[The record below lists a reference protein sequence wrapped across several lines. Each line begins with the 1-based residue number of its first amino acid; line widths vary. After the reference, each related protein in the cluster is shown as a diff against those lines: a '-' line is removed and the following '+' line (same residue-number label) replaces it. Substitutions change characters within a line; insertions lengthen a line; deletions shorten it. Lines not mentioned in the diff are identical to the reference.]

1 MGLVDLLVERRSA
14 LSAALDE
21 FLTASGAE
29 LDAAGAAL
37 AQALAAGGTVFLCGN
52 GGSAAHALH
61 VEAELV
67 GRYRDDRRPLPALHL
82 GLGASSLTAIGNDF
96 GEAEVFARPLA
107 ALASAGDALLAIS
120 TSGASP
126 NVLRALESARERG
139 LLTILVTGPGA
150 SAEAA
155 DWVLPFPGA
164 SADAIQDGHQLILH
178 TLMDAIE
185 ASLAGR

>member
-1 MGLVDLLVERRSA
+1 M
-14 LSAALDE
+14 
-21 FLTASGAE
+21 
-29 LDAAGAAL
+29 
-37 AQALAAGGTVFLCGN
+37 
-52 GGSAAHALH
+52 
-61 VEAELV
+61 
-67 GRYRDDRRPLPALHL
+67 
-82 GLGASSLTAIGNDF
+82 
-96 GEAEVFARPLA
+96 
-107 ALASAGDALLAIS
+107 AIS

-126 NVLRALESARERG
+126 NILRALESARERG